1 MKPGLGEI
9 PAPGFLMHLRLPPGL
24 CLIRFTVIL
33 ISSACVH
40 LLLNGRGST
49 RQMKKVE
56 VASQL

>member
-1 MKPGLGEI
+1 MKPGAGCI
-9 PAPGFLMHLRLPPGL
+9 SRVRSFIHLRLPPGL

-40 LLLNGRGST
+40 LLLNGKGST

-56 VASQL
+56 VAGQL